1 MLSQDGEERAGN
13 SNRWSYSLYDSQ
25 GRVVETGELVLSQ
38 AQSHEELQRAASKSE
53 NYLPSGT
60 RTALQYMGYDS
71 YPSGSSPFQAT
82 AGYSESYNA
91 YPIGQIT
98 SVKSRRLATDEW
110 VTITTY
116 YDDYVRPIQTITAK
130 GQTETS
136 RVDTE
141 YDFLGNVVKQQEKL
155 SDGTSLETVNT
166 YDSRNRLLSS
176 VMTKNKTEQAVMKYG
191 YDAVGRLVEKRYGDT
206 VEKLGYNIRGWLTS
220 KESAAFKMQLRY
232 EQPEGGATACYNGN
246 ISEWEWAH
254 GTKPALMY
262 SFAYDGFGRLASA
275 NQQQASDN
283 GWAELAANY
292 VEKGITYDRNGNIRT
307 LQRTAAG
314 NPVDDLIYGY
324 RGNQLVSLSEQVRTS
339 QAGDV
344 YLPGNTASGMYEYD
358 LNGNLTKDSRKGL
371 EYKYNR
377 LNLLEEVWKDGE
389 MKAQYNYLA
398 DGTKLGVRDGSGKI
412 GYDYVGSVVYK
423 VVDGQREFDRAI
435 VGDVHFTSDGIRY
448 ALTDQLGS
456 IRALIDE
463 KGNIVQQND
472 YYPFGAKI
480 ACDGYANADDNRFLF
495 SGKES
500 QELLDLNAY
509 DFGARMYDAALG
521 RWNMVDPL
529 GEKYVNLS
537 PYNYC
542 VNNPLVYVDPNGE
555 DAMITI
561 VGNVIT
567 ISLNIVLYG
576 EAANVDI
583 ARLYEM
589 FLYSRWGNITT
600 FMSNGIEYEIEWDI
614 NVLYDTELK
623 HGDEDKF
630 DFNGVNNYMEVKYRK
645 IGDEASYVEGSQR
658 GVIYRNRN
666 EHDGSLSKYS
676 MAHEIGHLLGLED
689 RYNSSGAA
697 TSEKYEGNIMH
708 EVDGIVTPLNMKG
721 ILNSSLIQQNI
732 LDGQRQ
738 ELEQILDKSLRPEK
752 GIYYINKHNREYK

>member
-1 MLSQDGEERAGN
+1 
-13 SNRWSYSLYDSQ
+13 
-25 GRVVETGELVLSQ
+25 
-38 AQSHEELQRAASKSE
+38 
-53 NYLPSGT
+53 
-60 RTALQYMGYDS
+60 
-71 YPSGSSPFQAT
+71 
-82 AGYSESYNA
+82 
-91 YPIGQIT
+91 
-98 SVKSRRLATDEW
+98 
-110 VTITTY
+110 
-116 YDDYVRPIQTITAK
+116 
-130 GQTETS
+130 
-136 RVDTE
+136 
-141 YDFLGNVVKQQEKL
+141 
-155 SDGTSLETVNT
+155 
-166 YDSRNRLLSS
+166 
-176 VMTKNKTEQAVMKYG
+176 MKYG

-206 VEKLGYNIRGWLTS
+206 VERLGYNVRGWLTS
-220 KESAAFKMQLRY
+220 KESAAFKMRLRY
-232 EQPEGGATACYNGN
+232 EQPECGATACYNGN

-275 NQQQASDN
+275 NQQQASGN
-283 GWAELAANY
+283 GWAGLAANY

-423 VVDGQREFDRAI
+423 VVDGRREFDCAV
-435 VGDVHFTSDGIRY
+435 VGDVHFTANGIRY

-456 IRALIDE
+456 VRALIDE
-463 KGNIVQQND
+463 DGNVVQQND

-480 ACDGYANADDNRFLF
+480 AHDDYADSDDNRFLF

-509 DFGARMYDAALG
+509 DFGARMYDASLG

-542 VNNPLVYVDPNGE
+542 ANSPQLFNDPNGTVLMLRGNIGE
-555 DAMITI
+555 IIMALYNGLDEGTSLELKFYNGILDPFSIEREAMRNSNLFLQDLYEIAMSDKIVELSFSDYEIYKNLNEGGTITAMEFSTPI
-561 VGNVIT
+561 DDDLSVSYGVNMISLQTGIT
-567 ISLNIVLYG
+567 ISGNLGVTLLPGNKSVSGKSSLNDNIQILI
-576 EAANVDI
+576 NKK
-583 ARLYEM
+583 
-589 FLYSRWGNITT
+589 GNLNHQTV
-600 FMSNGIEYEIEWDI
+600 G
-614 NVLYDTELK
+614 
-623 HGDEDKF
+623 
-630 DFNGVNNYMEVKYRK
+630 
-645 IGDEASYVEGSQR
+645 
-658 GVIYRNRN
+658 
-666 EHDGSLSKYS
+666 
-676 MAHEIGHLLGLED
+676 MAHEFGHVILYLRGLPHYHDAEGVNAFIGK
-689 RYNSSGAA
+689 R
-697 TSEKYEGNIMH
+697 TSEVAKRLGY
-708 EVDGIVTPLNMKG
+708 
-721 ILNSSLIQQNI
+721 S
-732 LDGQRQ
+732 
-738 ELEQILDKSLRPEK
+738 
-752 GIYYINKHNREYK
+752 Y